1 MMPCFFVINYF
12 EASLCD
18 FRDVACVVNLPLGTF
33 RWINVLYLPLFFFL
47 KIASSLGCW
56 MAWQGFAGGNV
67 TGTNRLR
74 L

>member
-33 RWINVLYLPLFFFL
+33 RWINVLYLPLFFFEDR
-47 KIASSLGCW
+47 IVTW
-56 MAWQGFAGGNV
+56 MLDGMAGFCRGECNGYK
-67 TGTNRLR
+67 
-74 L
+74 

>member
-33 RWINVLYLPLFFFL
+33 RWINVLYLPLFFF
-47 KIASSLGCW
+47 
-56 MAWQGFAGGNV
+56 
-67 TGTNRLR
+67 
-74 L
+74 